1 MEPNNILV
9 VGNGFDLAHGL
20 PTGYEDFI
28 NFIKKNLA
36 VYEENEPTE
45 EAMKAFLD
53 IAKSNGFI
61 QYFLQYTSVVPGWVD
76 LERLI
81 RDIIEEVECFI
92 KNVASYKVN
101 EYFIKDRF
109 SAKLS
114 QILWDFGIRYEE
126 KKTRLLINKQYITED
141 IYKIKKKY
149 YNNVYGLNIREIKKV
164 FREHLEGLI
173 CALQI
178 YLKVYVPQA
187 CSEILPKS
195 QIKAINP
202 VYVISFNYTD
212 TYKLYGIAS
221 DDVFHVHGS
230 LEKDNMVL
238 GYDDDCP
245 EELEFIYFK
254 KYFQRIQKLTGYINR
269 ERFDKKNEYG
279 LTFSNAVIIHFYGH
293 SMDKTDGDIIR
304 ELKRNSRGFVV
315 YTYNQEDYEQKVI
328 NLIDVFGK
336 EEASKMI
343 QNGFI
348 KFDACQ

>member
-1 MEPNNILV
+1 M
-9 VGNGFDLAHGL
+9 
-20 PTGYEDFI
+20 
-28 NFIKKNLA
+28 
-36 VYEENEPTE
+36 
-45 EAMKAFLD
+45 
-53 IAKSNGFI
+53 
-61 QYFLQYTSVVPGWVD
+61 
-76 LERLI
+76 
-81 RDIIEEVECFI
+81 
-92 KNVASYKVN
+92 
-101 EYFIKDRF
+101 
-109 SAKLS
+109 
-114 QILWDFGIRYEE
+114 
-126 KKTRLLINKQYITED
+126 
-141 IYKIKKKY
+141 
-149 YNNVYGLNIREIKKV
+149 
-164 FREHLEGLI
+164 
-173 CALQI
+173 
-178 YLKVYVPQA
+178 PQA
-187 CSEILPKS
+187 CSEILPKP

-269 ERFDKKNEYG
+269 EKFDTTDEYG

-336 EEASKMI
+336 EEATKMI